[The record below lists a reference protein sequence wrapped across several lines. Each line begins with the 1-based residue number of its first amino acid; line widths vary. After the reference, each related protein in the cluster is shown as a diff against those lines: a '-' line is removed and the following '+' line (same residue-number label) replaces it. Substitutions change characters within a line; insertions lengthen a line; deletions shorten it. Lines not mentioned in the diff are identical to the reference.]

1 MIYFATAPVRIC
13 VVFVRPHRYL
23 IIILESGNMFL
34 NSLTSW
40 SAVLK
45 GRLCL
50 TRKPEKSSSAFTTFW
65 SKFAVVDLAPK
76 SVTFFVVALHP
87 HILIP
92 YPHIIYPSKCPCVCW
107 CHFFLHVQNL
117 NCFHTQYIKKNLHFC
132 AISEWTWN
140 YYTTNSWIP
149 HNIFSFDGAN
159 SKLSTIFFSICFDF
173 FHGSDFT
180 W

>member
-1 MIYFATAPVRIC
+1 M
-13 VVFVRPHRYL
+13 RPHRYL

-34 NSLTSW
+34 NSLTAW

-45 GRLCL
+45 GRLSL

-65 SKFAVVDLAPK
+65 SKFAAVDLAPK
-76 SVTFFVVALHP
+76 SVTFFVVVLHP

-92 YPHIIYPSKCPCVCW
+92 YPHIIHPLKCPCVCW
-107 CHFFLHVQNL
+107 YHFFLHVQNL